1 MPTYTYEHKYRLAQ
15 QFAKRWK
22 DETRERA
29 EKDTFWNEFFAIF
42 NLDRYRTATMEYQV
56 KHRKGSTKFAD
67 VFWAGKLLCEH
78 KSARKDLAEAFT
90 QAMGYIEEIRRHN
103 SADVPRYV
111 IVSDFAHIHLYD
123 LHQGAQ
129 QNALEPLAFALS
141 ELPEHIK
148 RKNFDFMDGI
158 SRELKAA
165 EEQANIEAAAAVG
178 NLYTA
183 FKKDGNYPEHDLK
196 QFIIRLLFCF
206 FADDTLIFAHN
217 QFADYLQ
224 KFTRADGAD
233 MGGALNRVFTVLNTP
248 LERRP
253 NGMPEEIRAFPY
265 VNGNLFADSLCEFYF
280 NAELREL
287 LFECAHRDWAKISP
301 EIFGS
306 LFQSVMN
313 SVERRELGAHYT
325 EEANI
330 LKVINSLFMDD
341 LRQQFEAAKKT
352 AKAKRTEAIH
362 ALHKTMGSLRFLD
375 PACGCGNFLVVAY
388 RELRRLEDDIIGEL
402 FAEGQLL
409 DISTMQQCHIG
420 QFHGIE
426 IDEYP
431 AQIAKVAMWLTDH
444 QCNQRTAERF
454 GQTRPSI
461 PLTDSAEIINANS
474 LCINWPQADYIF
486 GNPPFVGAKY
496 QNKEQQADTQ
506 AICGTIK
513 GSGILDYVCNWYVKA
528 ARIMQQQPQ
537 VQTAFVSTNSICQ
550 GEQVEVLWGHL
561 LAQGVVITFAHRT
574 FQWTSQAAGKAA
586 VHCIIVGFAQNV
598 VATVAKHLFHYPDIK
613 GMPEKHLAANIS
625 PYLIDAPNIIIGKRS
640 QQISTEAEMTKG
652 SQPSDGGHLLLSTE
666 EKQQLIAAE
675 PLADGYIRPF
685 LGADEFINGK
695 QRWCIWLHGVSDT
708 RRNHDLKQ
716 MPLVAERIE
725 KVRAVRE
732 ASRYATSIGSDKRP
746 YEFERVRQPASGRY
760 LIIPRVS
767 SESRR
772 FVPIDYVSFETIN
785 SDANFSLPNATLYHF
800 GLLCSTMHNAFMRT
814 VAGRLKS
821 DYRYSNTVVY
831 NNFPFPQA
839 DEKARAAIESA
850 AQAVLDAREQY
861 RAEAR
866 AENLP
871 EPTLADFYRAGAGY
885 TALDKAHAAL
895 DKAVDAAYGYKGG
908 KDDAS
913 RVAFLFDLYQQ
924 LAAPTDVPAPPASK
938 RGPRKSTASHGS
950 EE

>member
-1 MPTYTYEHKYRLAQ
+1 M
-15 QFAKRWK
+15 
-22 DETRERA
+22 
-29 EKDTFWNEFFAIF
+29 
-42 NLDRYRTATMEYQV
+42 
-56 KHRKGSTKFAD
+56 
-67 VFWAGKLLCEH
+67 
-78 KSARKDLAEAFT
+78 
-90 QAMGYIEEIRRHN
+90 
-103 SADVPRYV
+103 
-111 IVSDFAHIHLYD
+111 
-123 LHQGAQ
+123 
-129 QNALEPLAFALS
+129 
-141 ELPEHIK
+141 
-148 RKNFDFMDGI
+148 
-158 SRELKAA
+158 
-165 EEQANIEAAAAVG
+165 
-178 NLYTA
+178 
-183 FKKDGNYPEHDLK
+183 
-196 QFIIRLLFCF
+196 
-206 FADDTLIFAHN
+206 
-217 QFADYLQ
+217 
-224 KFTRADGAD
+224 
-233 MGGALNRVFTVLNTP
+233 
-248 LERRP
+248 
-253 NGMPEEIRAFPY
+253 
-265 VNGNLFADSLCEFYF
+265 
-280 NAELREL
+280 
-287 LFECAHRDWAKISP
+287 
-301 EIFGS
+301 
-306 LFQSVMN
+306 
-313 SVERRELGAHYT
+313 
-325 EEANI
+325 
-330 LKVINSLFMDD
+330 
-341 LRQQFEAAKKT
+341 
-352 AKAKRTEAIH
+352 
-362 ALHKTMGSLRFLD
+362 
-375 PACGCGNFLVVAY
+375 
-388 RELRRLEDDIIGEL
+388 
-402 FAEGQLL
+402 
-409 DISTMQQCHIG
+409 
-420 QFHGIE
+420 
-426 IDEYP
+426 
-431 AQIAKVAMWLTDH
+431 
-444 QCNQRTAERF
+444 
-454 GQTRPSI
+454 
-461 PLTDSAEIINANS
+461 
-474 LCINWPQADYIF
+474 
-486 GNPPFVGAKY
+486 
-496 QNKEQQADTQ
+496 
-506 AICGTIK
+506 
-513 GSGILDYVCNWYVKA
+513 
-528 ARIMQQQPQ
+528 
-537 VQTAFVSTNSICQ
+537 
-550 GEQVEVLWGHL
+550 
-561 LAQGVVITFAHRT
+561 
-574 FQWTSQAAGKAA
+574 
-586 VHCIIVGFAQNV
+586 HCIIVGFAQNV

-924 LAAPTDVPAPPASK
+924 LAAPTDVPAPPGSK
-938 RGPRKSTASHGS
+938 RRTRKNTASHGS

>member
-1 MPTYTYEHKYRLAQ
+1 MSTYTYEHKYRLAQ

-341 LRQQFEAAKKT
+341 LRQQFEAAKKQP
-352 AKAKRTEAIH
+352 KPN
-362 ALHKTMGSLRFLD
+362 ALKPSTLCTK
-375 PACGCGNFLVVAY
+375 PWAACAF
-388 RELRRLEDDIIGEL
+388 
-402 FAEGQLL
+402 
-409 DISTMQQCHIG
+409 
-420 QFHGIE
+420 
-426 IDEYP
+426 
-431 AQIAKVAMWLTDH
+431 
-444 QCNQRTAERF
+444 
-454 GQTRPSI
+454 SI
-461 PLTDSAEIINANS
+461 PPAAAATFWWWPTANCAGSKTTS
-474 LCINWPQADYIF
+474 LANCLPKANCSTF
-486 GNPPFVGAKY
+486 PPCS
-496 QNKEQQADTQ
+496 N
-506 AICGTIK
+506 
-513 GSGILDYVCNWYVKA
+513 
-528 ARIMQQQPQ
+528 
-537 VQTAFVSTNSICQ
+537 
-550 GEQVEVLWGHL
+550 
-561 LAQGVVITFAHRT
+561 
-574 FQWTSQAAGKAA
+574 
-586 VHCIIVGFAQNV
+586 
-598 VATVAKHLFHYPDIK
+598 
-613 GMPEKHLAANIS
+613 
-625 PYLIDAPNIIIGKRS
+625 
-640 QQISTEAEMTKG
+640 
-652 SQPSDGGHLLLSTE
+652 
-666 EKQQLIAAE
+666 
-675 PLADGYIRPF
+675 
-685 LGADEFINGK
+685 
-695 QRWCIWLHGVSDT
+695 
-708 RRNHDLKQ
+708 
-716 MPLVAERIE
+716 
-725 KVRAVRE
+725 
-732 ASRYATSIGSDKRP
+732 ATS
-746 YEFERVRQPASGRY
+746 AS
-760 LIIPRVS
+760 
-767 SESRR
+767 
-772 FVPIDYVSFETIN
+772 
-785 SDANFSLPNATLYHF
+785 
-800 GLLCSTMHNAFMRT
+800 FM
-814 VAGRLKS
+814 
-821 DYRYSNTVVY
+821 
-831 NNFPFPQA
+831 
-839 DEKARAAIESA
+839 
-850 AQAVLDAREQY
+850 
-861 RAEAR
+861 
-866 AENLP
+866 
-871 EPTLADFYRAGAGY
+871 
-885 TALDKAHAAL
+885 
-895 DKAVDAAYGYKGG
+895 
-908 KDDAS
+908 
-913 RVAFLFDLYQQ
+913 
-924 LAAPTDVPAPPASK
+924 ASK
-938 RGPRKSTASHGS
+938 LTNTPPKSPKSPCG
-950 EE
+950 